1 MAAVI
6 GSRDNYNRDPKKMG
20 RFWNAGSGGGIVIPS
35 VNTGITQLSST
46 GFATTNIWTTVT
58 TASAIVAGQSYTI
71 YNVSGASGF
80 LIHAWTNCTN
90 ANSSDGANTVTY
102 TVTVDGVA
110 STVSVGQ
117 AGTASSYMAGW
128 LGQVAGGRMDQDNFR
143 PHYTNQNGQVGG
155 TEFPRGAMY
164 SIGNSIASPINVGN
178 KVMDYSSG
186 NSSIQGMLYAQ
197 NLDAPI
203 FNPMSCTRFENS
215 LTVAYTTTVP
225 IANSVAASRRTYG
238 ALIKLDD

>member
-1 MAAVI
+1 MAVVI
-6 GSRDNYNRDPKKMG
+6 GSRDNLNRDPKKMG
-20 RFWNAGSGGGIVIPS
+20 RFWNSGSGGGIVIPS
-35 VNTGITQLSST
+35 VNTGITQLSNT
-46 GFATTNIWTTVT
+46 FATTNVWTTVT

-80 LIHAWTNCTN
+80 LIHAWTNCTD
-90 ANSSDGANTVTY
+90 AESSDGANTVTF

-110 STVSVGQ
+110 STVSLGQ
-117 AGTASSYMAGW
+117 AGTSGGYMAGW

-164 SIGNSIASPINVGN
+164 SIGNSISSPINVGN
-178 KVMDYSSG
+178 KVTDYSSG
-186 NSSIQGMLYAQ
+186 NSLNIGMLYAQ

-225 IANSVAASRRTYG
+225 IASSVAASRRTYG